1 MSDEQRVF
9 LIKPGDTL
17 VFGNVGDLDPE
28 SVDALSQVLYEQ
40 MGLRVLCFAADID
53 MAAVPGHGDT

>member
-40 MGLRVLCFAADID
+40 MGLQVLCFAADID